1 MINVYDKDGNF
12 TAEFKSLVDNYIKE
26 QIEKI
31 TTDGKFD
38 RKKEIEYININ
49 NYLKEHKDG

>member
-12 TAEFKSLVDNYIKE
+12 TPEFKSLVDNYVKE

-31 TTDGKFD
+31 TTDGKFN
-38 RKKEIEYININ
+38 REKAIEYIN
-49 NYLKEHKDG
+49 NYLKEHKDE